1 MNGLILVMRGLVRCI
16 RVWRINIMKSSFSIT
31 EIKDDRVIILD
42 NNMGGKSV
50 TNDAE
55 NVVEYLYNIY
65 GNRRIFYIDS
75 EGILDELRHTKGEFV
90 GFGS

>member
-1 MNGLILVMRGLVRCI
+1 
-16 RVWRINIMKSSFSIT
+16 MKSSFSIT

-42 NNMGGKSV
+42 NNMGGRSV

-55 NVVEYLYNIY
+55 NVVEYLYNVY
-65 GNRRIFYIDS
+65 GNRRVFYIDS
-75 EGILDELRHTKGEFV
+75 EGVLDELRHNKGEFV

>member
-1 MNGLILVMRGLVRCI
+1 
-16 RVWRINIMKSSFSIT
+16 MKSSFSIT
-31 EIKDDRVIILD
+31 EIKDDRVVILD
-42 NNMGGKSV
+42 NNLGGRSV

-55 NVVEYLYNIY
+55 NVVEYLYNVY

-75 EGILDELRHTKGEFV
+75 EGVLDELRHNKGEFV

>member
-1 MNGLILVMRGLVRCI
+1 
-16 RVWRINIMKSSFSIT
+16 MKSSFSIT
-31 EIKDDRVIILD
+31 EIKDDRVVILD
-42 NNMGGKSV
+42 NNLGGRSV

-55 NVVEYLYNIY
+55 NVVEYLYSVY

-75 EGILDELRHTKGEFV
+75 EDILDELRHNNGNFV

>member
-1 MNGLILVMRGLVRCI
+1 L
-16 RVWRINIMKSSFSIT
+16 
-31 EIKDDRVIILD
+31 
-42 NNMGGKSV
+42 GGRSV

-55 NVVEYLYNIY
+55 NVVEYLYNLY

-75 EGILDELRHTKGEFV
+75 EGILDELRHNNGNFV

>member
-1 MNGLILVMRGLVRCI
+1 
-16 RVWRINIMKSSFSIT
+16 MKSTFSIT
-31 EIKDDRVIILD
+31 EIKDDRVVILD
-42 NNMGGKSV
+42 NNLGGRSV

-55 NVVEYLYNIY
+55 NVVEYLHSVY

-75 EGILDELRHTKGEFV
+75 EGILDELRHNKGEFV

>member
-1 MNGLILVMRGLVRCI
+1 
-16 RVWRINIMKSSFSIT
+16 MKSSFSIT

-65 GNRRIFYIDS
+65 GNRRIFYIDT
-75 EGILDELRHTKGEFV
+75 EGILDELRHNKGEFV

>member
-1 MNGLILVMRGLVRCI
+1 
-16 RVWRINIMKSSFSIT
+16 MKSSFSIT
-31 EIKDDRVIILD
+31 DIKDDRVVILD
-42 NNMGGKSV
+42 NNLGGRSV

-55 NVVEYLYNIY
+55 NVVEYLHSVY

-75 EGILDELRHTKGEFV
+75 DGVLDELRHNNGNFV